1 MKFNKYFM
9 IGAMGLS
16 LVACSDNLDD
26 NQGVNGNASNE
37 GTTYAAFTIDFKGT
51 QSRADGTDG
60 THDGT
65 LNEQKVKTAYVILV
79 DASGKIETV
88 LEKSTNAKNAGE
100 TGEGVY
106 QVGESEGEGK
116 YRYLF
121 QTTAGEH
128 TFYAVINPDLAPNDE
143 SVTNIEDYFTK
154 AVAMSVEGDNPIVDP
169 EATGDGFMMT
179 CQKAE
184 KFYVNPDVTQ
194 EEALAATNA
203 KNNYTIDVERVA
215 AKVTVVAENVE
226 LTDKAGNNADGKLKN
241 TTFSLYGG
249 ATHTTRMAQSA
260 VAELTGNA
268 WSYSKTNVPVCT
280 TKDDKTYIYD
290 NATPV
295 YCLENLHT
303 DNAHYDRNNTT
314 YITVTTSFIP
324 KKVIDT
330 TWDGTEGDEYLKDN
344 PNYATDTEASFYV
357 VTEGELS
364 GNYILKTDYDAAT
377 GGVNGVDAVSEEY
390 VNGKS
395 SWGPIWLAQ
404 NVTTEN
410 PTAPVYRNTWYNLQI
425 TGISLPGQPKEPVV
439 DDDDDRPLVQDT
451 NVAILLNVLAWKFN
465 TITVDLK

>member
-1 MKFNKYFM
+1 MKLNKYFM
-9 IGAMGLS
+9 MAAMGLG
-16 LVACSDNLDD
+16 LVACSDNLDE
-26 NQGVNGNASNE
+26 NQGANGNNPSE

-51 QSRADGTDG
+51 QSRADETHPGTD
-60 THDGT
+60 
-65 LNEQKVKTAYVILV
+65 NEKKVNKAFVILV
-79 DASGKIETV
+79 DASGNIETV
-88 LEKSTNAKNAGE
+88 LEKTTNAKNAGE
-100 TGEGVY
+100 TGQGVY

-128 TFYAVINPDLAPNDE
+128 TFYAVINPDLDPDDE

-154 AVAMSVEGDNPIVDP
+154 AVAMSVEGDNAIADP
-169 EATGDGFMMT
+169 DGTGDGFMMT

-184 KFYVNPDVTQ
+184 NFYVNPDVTQ
-194 EEALAATNA
+194 EEALATTNA

-226 LTDKAGNNADGKLKN
+226 LTDKSGNNADGKITN
-241 TTFSLYGG
+241 TKFSLYGG
-249 ATHTTRMAQSA
+249 ATHTTRMAQA
-260 VAELTGNA
+260 TIAELTGNA
-268 WSYSKTNVPVCT
+268 WSYSKTGVEVCT
-280 TKDDKTYIYD
+280 TKGDKNNIYD
-290 NATPV
+290 AATPV

-303 DNAHYDRNNTT
+303 DAAHYDRNNTT
-314 YITVTTSFIP
+314 YITITTDFIP
-324 KKVIDT
+324 KKIIDT
-330 TWDGTEGDEYLKDN
+330 SWDGTEDDEYLKDN
-344 PNYATDTEASFYV
+344 PNYDSNTAVSFYV

-390 VNGKS
+390 VKGAS

-404 NVTTEN
+404 DVTTEN
-410 PTAPVYRNTWYNLQI
+410 PIAPVYRNTWYNVQI

-451 NVAILLNVLAWKFN
+451 NVAILLNVLAWNFN
-465 TITVDLK
+465 TINVDLK

>member
-1 MKFNKYFM
+1 MKLNKYFM

-51 QSRADGTDG
+51 QSRADGIDG

-65 LNEQKVKTAYVILV
+65 SNERKVNKAFVILV
-79 DASGKIETV
+79 DAAGTIETV
-88 LEKSTNAKNAGE
+88 LEKTEDAKTTGE
-100 TGEGVY
+100 SGEGVY
-106 QVGESEGEGK
+106 TVDGAE
-116 YRYLF
+116 RYLF

-128 TFYAVINPDLAPNDE
+128 TFYAVINPDEDPTED
-143 SVTNIEDYFTK
+143 TNIEQYFTN
-154 AVAMSVEGDNPIVDP
+154 AVAMSVEGDNAIADP
-169 EATGDGFMMT
+169 EGTGDGFMMT

-184 KFYVNPDVTQ
+184 NFYVNPDVTQ
-194 EEALAATNA
+194 EEALATTNA

-249 ATHTTRMAQSA
+249 ATHTTRMAQAA

-268 WSYSKTNVPVCT
+268 WTYSKTGVAVCT
-280 TKDDKTYIYD
+280 TKGDETYIYD

-303 DNAHYDRNNTT
+303 DAAHYDRNNTT
-314 YITVTTSFIP
+314 YVTITTSFIP

-330 TWDGTEGDEYLKDN
+330 SWDGTENDEYLKDN
-344 PNYATDTEASFYV
+344 PNYGTDTEASFYV

-364 GNYILKTDYDAAT
+364 GNYILKADYDAAT

-390 VNGKS
+390 INGKS

-451 NVAILLNVLAWKFN
+451 NVAILLNVLAWNFKS
-465 TITVDLK
+465 ITVDLK